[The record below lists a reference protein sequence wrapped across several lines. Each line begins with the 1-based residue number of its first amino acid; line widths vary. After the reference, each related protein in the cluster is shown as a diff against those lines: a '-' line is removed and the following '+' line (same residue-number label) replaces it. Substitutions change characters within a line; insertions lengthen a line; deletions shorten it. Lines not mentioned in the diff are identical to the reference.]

1 MPQGWVEGRRRTR
14 GRRES
19 LYPWGAHRASPFPQS
34 LPREARRGALRRG
47 PRLAPQLYCFS
58 RTGVGTSLP
67 GSATLLP
74 HIRGTLRSSQ
84 AALSSS
90 SHSEVSTVVRALPS
104 SPLASERRRGP
115 SKRPAWGPVPGGRAQ
130 TDAGLL
136 VLARSPRGMGRRNQR
151 DWRGLRRSG
160 LSSETLR
167 PPLKS
172 ELPPKE
178 PGTPTL
184 GRRSRQSDV
193 KSFVNLEPL
202 HEDSGL

>member
-1 MPQGWVEGRRRTR
+1 MTCRRGRGATGLGRGGRTR

-47 PRLAPQLYCFS
+47 PRLAPQLYCSS

-67 GSATLLP
+67 GSATPLP

-90 SHSEVSTVVRALPS
+90 SHSEVSTVVPALPS

-136 VLARSPRGMGRRNQR
+136 ILAPRPRGMGRRNQR

-167 PPLKS
+167 DPPS
-172 ELPPKE
+172 NQNSHPKNRG
-178 PGTPTL
+178 PQLWVAAL
-184 GRRSRQSDV
+184 GRQT
-193 KSFVNLEPL
+193 
-202 HEDSGL
+202 

>member
-67 GSATLLP
+67 GSATPLP

-90 SHSEVSTVVRALPS
+90 SHSEVSTVVLALPS
-104 SPLASERRRGP
+104 SPRRAS
-115 SKRPAWGPVPGGRAQ
+115 GGA
-130 TDAGLL
+130 A
-136 VLARSPRGMGRRNQR
+136 
-151 DWRGLRRSG
+151 RRSG
-160 LSSETLR
+160 LLGVPYPEAEPRRTPGSSYSHAAPEGWGD
-167 PPLKS
+167 
-172 ELPPKE
+172 
-178 PGTPTL
+178 GTKGT
-184 GRRSRQSDV
+184 GGD
-193 KSFVNLEPL
+193 
-202 HEDSGL
+202 